1 MPLARRYPAEVN
13 ARIWHPEPTEGAA
26 ARTVQRR
33 DGKGAHNVRD
43 EVACEVPVALHYNDQ
58 PFAVLMATPC
68 DLADLAV
75 GFSLSE
81 ALIPDAGEL
90 QIEAIDESIDGIAIR
105 MRIPEPRHAA
115 LADRQRALPGYG
127 SCGICGSTSIEAV
140 LRAPPRIAS
149 TPRIAETALHRALDA
164 LHECQPLNA
173 ATGATHAAGFADRS
187 GTLLLVREDVGRHNA
202 LDKLVGAMATQ
213 GIDAGSDRGLR
224 TIVERAG
231 LSWAEARE
239 ALKDEAWRLTAE
251 TNREELFALG
261 LWGVPSF
268 RVGDTAVW
276 GQDRLWAVRDAL
288 LERARPA
295 PAANQAP

>member
-127 SCGICGSTSIEAV
+127 GCGICGSASIEAV

-213 GIDAGSDRGLR
+213 GIDAGSGFA
-224 TIVERAG
+224 IVTSRASYELAMKAAHVGIPLLAAISAPTTLAIALAESADLCLVGFARDGHCAVYAHPER
-231 LSWAEARE
+231 LIPSSAEQSR
-239 ALKDEAWRLTAE
+239 
-251 TNREELFALG
+251 
-261 LWGVPSF
+261 
-268 RVGDTAVW
+268 
-276 GQDRLWAVRDAL
+276 
-288 LERARPA
+288 
-295 PAANQAP
+295 